1 MAIQSGSEEALRKK
15 RSVLESE
22 NIRLQKIYE
31 KDLKALD
38 LLREEVVEQSLYLQE
53 LLCRRIIVKELIAA
67 RGREGKSKILD

>member
-31 KDLKALD
+31 KDLKALN

-53 LLCRRIIVKELIAA
+53 LLCRRIIVKELIVA
-67 RGREGKSKILD
+67 RGREGKSKILA

>member
-31 KDLKALD
+31 KDLKALN
-38 LLREEVVEQSLYLQE
+38 LLHEEVLEQSLYLQE
-53 LLCRRIIVKELIAA
+53 LLCRRIIVKELIVA
-67 RGREGKSKILD
+67 RGREGKSKILA

>member
-31 KDLKALD
+31 KDLKALN
-38 LLREEVVEQSLYLQE
+38 LLHEEVLEQSLYLQE
-53 LLCRRIIVKELIAA
+53 LLCRRIIVKELIVA